1 MEGQELWSFLLG
13 GGGKKVTYCFKMYFR
28 TWFSI
33 PTYYINFRYQKLS
46 QPQHV
51 LLLWRSG
58 TVATVLR
65 PLKSVVRKYI
75 SPRINFCLYMHSE
88 VDRQRTRLIRL
99 KQSQSSFD
107 NPLSTAPPSPLNHH
121 HCLHPTLPTLP
132 TLPILPTLPTLSTLP
147 IVSVYSPGKW
157 PGLLQ
162 EWSWQDTEQTQTW
175 VPSL

>member
-1 MEGQELWSFLLG
+1 MGSKARSMEGQELWSFLLG
-13 GGGKKVTYCFKMYFR
+13 GGGKKVMYCFTMYFR

-75 SPRINFCLYMHSE
+75 SLRINFCLYMHTY
-88 VDRQRTRLIRL
+88 VYTIHAFRGRQTENQIKAVAIQLWH
-99 KQSQSSFD
+99 
-107 NPLSTAPPSPLNHH
+107 TAPPPFLNHH
-121 HCLHPTLPTLP
+121 HCLHPTLL
-132 TLPILPTLPTLSTLP
+132 TLPILPTLPTLPTLP

-162 EWSWQDTEQTQTW
+162 EWSWQDTE
-175 VPSL
+175 